1 MNYQQWTLFCIFV
14 YIIADNGINS
24 KCKILV
30 LAPRVPVVEQN
41 YERIR
46 DYLGLDWEETV
57 S

>member
-1 MNYQQWTLFCIFV
+1 MEFILHIFA
-14 YIIADNGINS
+14 YIIAENGINS